1 MYHFPRLLKIPNGT
15 TLYSSAYYD
24 NTVNNPNNPNN
35 PPQPVF
41 LGEATTDEMM
51 LVFFSYTF
59 YFPGDEN
66 VIIDTSVVA
75 SVPGINYSQIVST
88 AQLYAPYPN
97 PTTGDFQVDYF
108 LPKNSTVKFRILDLQ
123 GKEVWNSGT
132 KNVPAGYQKQWIGN
146 FHSGKGEFLL
156 QLQSETGTR
165 IQKIL
170 IR

>member
-1 MYHFPRLLKIPNGT
+1 MYKRQ
-15 TLYSSAYYD
+15 YYD

-88 AQLYAPYPN
+88 AQLRC
-97 PTTGDFQVDYF
+97 V
-108 LPKNSTVKFRILDLQ
+108 
-123 GKEVWNSGT
+123 
-132 KNVPAGYQKQWIGN
+132 
-146 FHSGKGEFLL
+146 
-156 QLQSETGTR
+156 
-165 IQKIL
+165 
-170 IR
+170 